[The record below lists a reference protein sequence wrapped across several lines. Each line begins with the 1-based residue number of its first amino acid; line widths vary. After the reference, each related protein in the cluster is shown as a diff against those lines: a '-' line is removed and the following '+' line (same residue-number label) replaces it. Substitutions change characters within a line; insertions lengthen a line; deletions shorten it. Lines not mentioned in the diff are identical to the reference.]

1 MNENSA
7 QRIPVGLA
15 TNINFPVQEIIVE
28 LLKDAMLQHP
38 QSPGFLID
46 GFPRELGQ
54 AKQFENEVALKT
66 ISTEQ

>member
-1 MNENSA
+1 M
-7 QRIPVGLA
+7 
-15 TNINFPVQEIIVE
+15 E